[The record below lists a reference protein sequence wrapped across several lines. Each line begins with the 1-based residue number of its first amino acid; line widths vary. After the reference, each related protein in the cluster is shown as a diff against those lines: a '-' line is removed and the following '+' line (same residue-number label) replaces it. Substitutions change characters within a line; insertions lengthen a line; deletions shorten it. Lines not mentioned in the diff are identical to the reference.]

1 MNTPSKLTTASL
13 DVCVHAVA
21 SNADSL
27 HARNA
32 GPDYSGPGP
41 RSCYECFQATLKLV
55 PPLSAEVCAFRVD
68 PETMSI
74 LSGLNVPIGWPLT
87 VTELKLAVP
96 KFVSGST
103 PPELEGASAIASA
116 DASLARL
123 RRWDVVKLWPV
134 VVFVIVNVKRPPPS
148 VVTDPLIESPALI
161 GSERLTGN
169 FGYISYQA

>member
-55 PPLSAEVCAFRVD
+55 PPLSAEVCAFRVG
-68 PETMSI
+68 PEPMSI
-74 LSGLNVPIGWPLT
+74 LSGLNVPIGWRLT
-87 VTELKLAVP
+87 VTELKLVGREL
-96 KFVSGST
+96 VSGRT
-103 PPELEGASAIASA
+103 
-116 DASLARL
+116 
-123 RRWDVVKLWPV
+123 
-134 VVFVIVNVKRPPPS
+134 RPQLQGPS
-148 VVTDPLIESPALI
+148 
-161 GSERLTGN
+161 
-169 FGYISYQA
+169 